1 MKSGKNLFLV
11 IMSLILIHSACKN
24 ESVGLYE
31 NRTDSLAYENEI
43 FTNDYKEIY
52 GEWVLNA
59 VSGGTLNNNF
69 EPDFERIEI
78 LKIGNYKLFK
88 NDSLIS
94 FGQIRIKDEKE
105 STLKISFVPERGL
118 KTMKFYESER
128 LMSLRDDHLN
138 LFASCCDRYNLH
150 FSRID

>member
-1 MKSGKNLFLV
+1 MLFVILSIGLV
-11 IMSLILIHSACKN
+11 YSACKN
-24 ESVGLYE
+24 ESVGFYKDS
-31 NRTDSLAYENEI
+31 TDSLGYQKEI
-43 FTNDYKEIY
+43 FTNDFKDVY

-59 VSGGTLNNNF
+59 VSGGTLNHNF

-78 LKIGNYKLFK
+78 LKIGYYKLFK

-94 FGQIRIKDEKE
+94 LGQIRINDKSE
-105 STLKISFVPERGL
+105 SALKISFVPERGL
-118 KTMKFYESER
+118 KSMPFYESER

-138 LFASCCDRYNLH
+138 LFASCCNRFNLH